1 MLVGTYFYFTCLLFQ
16 YLFFLF
22 FSSRRRHTRC
32 ALVTGVQ
39 TCALPISSISFQF
52 CDNLPVELIHPFI
65 LFLLHRSVKI
75 GLGFRPRGDEGGK
88 GPGRIG
94 RRERARKGAEINIV
108 SPGVVNL
115 RYKIA
120 VVERRGVAT
129 CTFTSVSD
137 LKVGG

>member
-1 MLVGTYFYFTCLLFQ
+1 MIRRPPRSTRTDTLFP
-16 YLFFLF
+16 YTTLFRSEGL
-22 FSSRRRHTRC
+22 T
-32 ALVTGVQ
+32 
-39 TCALPISSISFQF
+39 SISFQF

-94 RRERARKGAEINIV
+94 RSERARKGAEINIV
-108 SPGVVNL
+108 SLGVVNL

-120 VVERRGVAT
+120 VGERRGVAK
-129 CTFTSVSD
+129 CKLASVALDKLFQRFESGAED
-137 LKVGG
+137 RKS